1 MDKER
6 AIKFASLMEDYLNIP
21 SFVCEYIEQALISGK
36 YEEVIDYIIHRRNE
50 IEEEEMMDENELL
63 FDEFYEKTK
72 DCGRVQFVKLLMAK
86 ERENK
91 ELKTRI
97 KEALNVLEKKQR
109 IYSDEERIKQLE
121 QENSIEG
128 VMEILRGNY

>member
-1 MDKER
+1 MSRKEETF
-6 AIKFASLMEDYLNIP
+6 KKSL
-21 SFVCEYIEQALISGK
+21 SLIDNV
-36 YEEVIDYIIHRRNE
+36 ELQRIDNHYNE
-50 IEEEEMMDENELL
+50 IA
-63 FDEFYEKTK
+63 DEFLKQYVKEK
-72 DCGRVQFVKLLMAK
+72 DMVVAQLVMMNLRK
-86 ERENK
+86 ENRELKEENQ

-97 KEALNVLEKKQR
+97 KEALNVLEEKQR